1 MRYSPPLID
10 VRFVRRYKRFFA
22 DVIFPDGTEQTVFC
36 PNPGSMR
43 SCLGEGW
50 PARVSDSGESSKRK
64 LRYSL
69 EMLHNGRCWIGVN
82 TLRANQLAEEAL
94 QSGQIAEF
102 AGYTLAQREVRISDR
117 SRLDFLLRRGR
128 KELFVEVKSVS
139 LCEGGIYL
147 FPDSVTARGRKHME
161 ELRELRR
168 RGAGA
173 AVLFLVQRSDGRKLM
188 PADSI
193 DRRYAQSLREAA
205 AAGVQCLAYG
215 VRLRASGFTLGAATP
230 VDLRPTDRKTN

>member
-22 DVIFPDGTEQTVFC
+22 DVIYPDGTEQTVFC

-50 PARVSDSGESSKRK
+50 PARLSDSGENSKRK

-94 QSGQIAEF
+94 PV
-102 AGYTLAQREVRISDR
+102 TLWRSARCVSRI
-117 SRLDFLLRRGR
+117 
-128 KELFVEVKSVS
+128 
-139 LCEGGIYL
+139 
-147 FPDSVTARGRKHME
+147 
-161 ELRELRR
+161 
-168 RGAGA
+168 
-173 AVLFLVQRSDGRKLM
+173 
-188 PADSI
+188 
-193 DRRYAQSLREAA
+193 AA
-205 AAGVQCLAYG
+205 AWIFYCVAGE
-215 VRLRASGFTLGAATP
+215 RSSSS
-230 VDLRPTDRKTN
+230 K